1 LKIERGNERTNEAL
15 GLGRE
20 REVGEREVGE
30 REVGERER
38 EEEERE
44 EEDAGGLDSSSSK
57 RWHAASLLHDARQTH
72 TTQIHTTLT

>member
-1 LKIERGNERTNEAL
+1 LKIEQGNERTNEAL
-15 GLGRE
+15 GLGR
-20 REVGEREVGE
+20 EREVGE

>member
-15 GLGRE
+15 GLGR
-20 REVGEREVGE
+20 EREVGE

>member
-1 LKIERGNERTNEAL
+1 MKIERGNERTNEAL
-15 GLGRE
+15 GLGR
-20 REVGEREVGE
+20 EREVGE